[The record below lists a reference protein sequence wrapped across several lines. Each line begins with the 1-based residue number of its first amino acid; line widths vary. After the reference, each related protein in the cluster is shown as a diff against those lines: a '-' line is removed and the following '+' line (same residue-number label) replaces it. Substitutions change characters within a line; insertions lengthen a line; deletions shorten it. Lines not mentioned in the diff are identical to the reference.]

1 MGFSGGP
8 CGKEPTWPSRRAKRH
23 KFNLQVRKIH
33 WRKAWKP
40 TPVFLPEESHGQ
52 RSLAGN
58 HPSDCKE
65 LDWSDFTHMILPLKP
80 LPEHP
85 RETKSLQHAAP
96 LWPLS
101 QLHPLILPSLPW
113 GYLPGWASP
122 QNPPHQCAQS
132 PVGKTSEQLSEHFK
146 QFFKEKLKKNW
157 KYSIAEKGTK
167 ESQTRPVSWM
177 FFCQISKKPVKKI
190 IF

>member
-1 MGFSGGP
+1 MRHGFNP
-8 CGKEPTWPSRRAKRH
+8 W
-23 KFNLQVRKIH
+23 VREIH

-65 LDWSDFTHMILPLKP
+65 LDWSDLTHMILPLKP

-96 LWPLS
+96 LWPLP

-113 GYLPGWASP
+113 GCLPGWASP

-146 QFFKEKLKKNW
+146 QFFKEKLKIFYSW
-157 KYSIAEKGTK
+157 KGDQRITDQTSELDVLLPDFK
-167 ESQTRPVSWM
+167 ET
-177 FFCQISKKPVKKI
+177 C
-190 IF
+190 